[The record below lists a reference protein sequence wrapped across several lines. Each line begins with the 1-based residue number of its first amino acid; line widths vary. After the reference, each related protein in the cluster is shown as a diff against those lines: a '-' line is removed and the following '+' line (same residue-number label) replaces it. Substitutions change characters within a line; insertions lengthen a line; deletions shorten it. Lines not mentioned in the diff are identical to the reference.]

1 MIWPNFINK
10 FNLKIA
16 YLHKLDNIS
25 DLERSENK
33 DYISITNENLD
44 LLKQE
49 LYQQFLIFISL
60 FDKLDVLMK
69 KSEVKVCQ
77 ILKVL

>member
-1 MIWPNFINK
+1 MNK

-44 LLKQE
+44 LLKKE
-49 LYQQFLIFISL
+49 LYQ
-60 FDKLDVLMK
+60 
-69 KSEVKVCQ
+69 
-77 ILKVL
+77 